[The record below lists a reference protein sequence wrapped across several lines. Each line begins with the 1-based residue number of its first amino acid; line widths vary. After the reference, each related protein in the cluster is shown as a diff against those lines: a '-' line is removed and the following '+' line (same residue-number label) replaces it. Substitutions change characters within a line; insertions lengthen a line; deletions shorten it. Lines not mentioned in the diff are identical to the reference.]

1 MIQQNIKNT
10 KWNIKNN
17 AEEEW
22 EEVVQIF
29 REKK

>member
-10 KWNIKNN
+10 KWNIKNDT
-17 AEEEW
+17 EEEW

>member
-10 KWNIKNN
+10 KSNIKNN
-17 AEEEW
+17 SEEEW

>member
-17 AEEEW
+17 IEEEW